1 MGDMKELG
9 PDADALHEQV
19 GARASD
25 AGIDQLHAVGE
36 FSAFAIRAFDG
47 EGILYDDQAAL
58 IAALRPLLQPGTTVL
73 VKGSRSSAMDRVVA
87 ALMDDEGGEHAA

>member
-9 PDADALHEQV
+9 PDADEMHEQV

-36 FSAFAIRAFDG
+36 FSAFAVRAFDG
-47 EGILYDDQAAL
+47 AAFLHESQDDL
-58 IAALRPLLQPGTTVL
+58 IAALRPLLENGTTVL
-73 VKGSRSSAMDRVVA
+73 VKGSRSSAMDQVVD
-87 ALMDDEGGEHAA
+87 ALLASEGEAHAA